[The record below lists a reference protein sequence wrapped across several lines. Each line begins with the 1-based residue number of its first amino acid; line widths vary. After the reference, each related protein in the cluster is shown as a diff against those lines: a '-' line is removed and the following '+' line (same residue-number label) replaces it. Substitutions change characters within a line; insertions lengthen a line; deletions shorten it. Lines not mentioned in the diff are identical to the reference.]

1 VCGHGKDSDPRHWRE
16 RAEEART
23 VADSLND
30 PQSKKA
36 MLKIA
41 KDYEELA
48 RRAERRA
55 AGNQTQSKNLS
66 KPPQLAASVKRNP
79 GAAFLT
85 FLSALLLF
93 STASAAQTTYWQAP
107 FTGTG
112 APCVPR
118 TDLGTLPSNNDD
130 PVLVATRELINEG
143 RPDNDQAYLDISN
156 VMTQNYQCIPDSAHR
171 AGRAEEPRCGSTQV
185 SFTLPF
191 RRKASANINLI
202 FETTEMRFHG
212 YANGAPLWIGTSDSG
227 AAYAPY
233 PVGYPNFCRAWNTN
247 HLTRHNMS
255 IVLMLPWPNIL
266 KPGTTMTML
275 IDNLYCPG
283 GGCGRNR
290 MWVIAE

>member
-1 VCGHGKDSDPRHWRE
+1 VLALSIDIDRSQQVAKTLKYADESVCACVNVGKCVS
-16 RAEEART
+16 T
-23 VADSLND
+23 KLFS
-30 PQSKKA
+30 
-36 MLKIA
+36 
-41 KDYEELA
+41 ELA
-48 RRAERRA
+48 IMTSRE
-55 AGNQTQSKNLS
+55 AGC
-66 KPPQLAASVKRNP
+66 KRDMRL
-79 GAAFLT
+79 LT
-85 FLSALLLF
+85 FFSALWLLF
-93 STASAAQTTYWQAP
+93 TTVSVAQATYWQAP

-156 VMTQNYQCIPDSAHR
+156 VMTQDYKCIPEGAHQ
-171 AGRAEEPRCGSTQV
+171 AGRAGEPRCGATQV

-191 RRKASANINLI
+191 KRKASANINLI

-212 YANGAPLWIGTSDSG
+212 YVHGAPMWIGTSDSG
-227 AAYAPY
+227 EAYAPY

-266 KPGTTMTML
+266 KAGTTMTML